1 MELSQK
7 IVGGRTVQLTQEH
20 NSSGAVTIALAEP
33 KANSVLVQ
41 TIRVEDLD
49 GISELT
55 LKEQNAREQLEK
67 QVEQSFY
74 LAGKAL
80 QQLRDQRLY
89 RSTHS
94 RFEDYCLERF
104 GFHRRHSY
112 NLIGAALVV
121 DNLSV
126 VECAQIV
133 HILPTRESQCRP
145 LTPLEPKLQRA
156 AWQQAVADAGGKVP
170 STRIVKEVVKEL
182 TRATNVSNPHYV
194 GEVCLILAKDEPK
207 LRGKNKCWGIVSVV
221 QEDSCHLQLW
231 HETVEFIEL
240 DYLQSLNYSP
250 EECTQMQELA
260 TRLTRLLDSG
270 TLEKAGYVLL
280 EHLGKIRH
288 PYLTPLEE
296 QLLRLLERESG
307 VYRTEKPTELNDS
320 GRRQGDDALIN
331 PRAG

>member
-1 MELSQK
+1 MQF
-7 IVGGRTVQLTQEH
+7 TQEH
-20 NSSGAVTIALAEP
+20 NFPGAVTIALVEP
-33 KANSVLVQ
+33 KANSALVQ
-41 TIRVEDLD
+41 TVRVEDLD
-49 GISELT
+49 STLELT

-112 NLIGAALVV
+112 NLIGAAVVV

-126 VECAQIV
+126 VECAQFV

-156 AWQQAVADAGGKVP
+156 AWQQAVAYTGGKVP
-170 STRIVKEVVKEL
+170 ATRIVKEVVREL
-182 TRATNVSNPHYV
+182 TRPTNVNNHHYV
-194 GEVCLILAKDEPK
+194 GEVCLLLAKDEPK
-207 LRGKNKCWGIVSVV
+207 LRGKNKCWGIVSEV

-231 HETVEFIEL
+231 NGTVEFIEL

-250 EECTQMQELA
+250 EECSQMQELA
-260 TRLTRLLDSG
+260 TRLTRLLDCES
-270 TLEKAGYVLL
+270 LEKAGCVLL
-280 EHLGKIRH
+280 EHLGKIRRS
-288 PYLTPLEE
+288 YLTPLEE
-296 QLLRLLERESG
+296 QLLRLLEQESG
-307 VYRTEKPTELNDS
+307 VFPKERQTELNGS
-320 GRRQGDDALIN
+320 GKRQGDDALIN
-331 PRAG
+331 IRAG

>member
-1 MELSQK
+1 MQFTQK
-7 IVGGRTVQLTQEH
+7 R
-20 NSSGAVTIALAEP
+20 NSSGAVNIALNEP
-33 KANSVLVQ
+33 KANLALVK
-41 TIRVEDLD
+41 TVRVEELD
-49 GISELT
+49 SNLELT
-55 LKEQNAREQLEK
+55 IKEQNAREQLEK

-112 NLIGAALVV
+112 NLIAAASVV

-126 VECAQIV
+126 VECAQFV

-156 AWQQAVADAGGKVP
+156 AWQQAVAYAGEKVP
-170 STRIVKEVVKEL
+170 STRIVKEVVREL
-182 TRATNVSNPHYV
+182 TRPTKVNNPHYV
-194 GEVCLILAKDEPK
+194 GEVCLILARDEPK
-207 LRGKNKCWGIVSVV
+207 LRGKNKCWAIVSAV
-221 QEDSCHLQLW
+221 QEDSCHVQLW
-231 HETVEFIEL
+231 NGTVESIEL

-260 TRLTRLLDSG
+260 TRLTRLLERD
-270 TLEKAGYVLL
+270 TLEKAGWVLL
-280 EHLGKIRH
+280 EHFGKIRL
-288 PYLTPLEE
+288 PYLTLLEE

-307 VYRTEKPTELNDS
+307 VYRTEKATELNES
-320 GRRQGDDALIN
+320 GRRQGDDVLIN

>member
-1 MELSQK
+1 M
-7 IVGGRTVQLTQEH
+7 GFTQEH
-20 NSSGAVTIALAEP
+20 NSHGAVTLTLAGPKTNSALAQ
-33 KANSVLVQ
+33 KG
-41 TIRVEDLD
+41 RVAELD
-49 GISELT
+49 STYELT
-55 LKEQNAREQLEK
+55 IKEQNAREQLEK

-80 QQLRDQRLY
+80 QKLRDQRLY

-94 RFEDYCLERF
+94 RFEDYCLDRF
-104 GFHRRHSY
+104 GFHRRHPY
-112 NLIGAALVV
+112 HLIGAALVI

-126 VECAQIV
+126 TECAQIV

-156 AWQQAVADAGGKVP
+156 AWQQAVAYAGGKVP

-182 TRATNVSNPHYV
+182 TRATNVNNPHYV
-194 GEVCLILAKDEPK
+194 GEVCLILARDEPK
-207 LRGKNKCWGIVSVV
+207 LRGKNKCWGIVSAV

-231 HETVEFIEL
+231 NGTVEFIEL

-260 TRLTRLLDSG
+260 TRLTRLLDCG
-270 TLEKAGYVLL
+270 TLEKAGCVLL
-280 EHLGKIRH
+280 EHFGKIKR

-296 QLLRLLERESG
+296 QLLGLLEQESG
-307 VYRTEKPTELNDS
+307 VYRTEKPTELNES
-320 GRRQGDDALIN
+320 GRRQGDYALIN

>member
-1 MELSQK
+1 
-7 IVGGRTVQLTQEH
+7 VQFTQEH
-20 NSSGAVTIALAEP
+20 NSHGAVTVTLAGQ
-33 KANSVLVQ
+33 KTNSALVQ
-41 TIRVEDLD
+41 TVRVEDLD
-49 GISELT
+49 STHELT

-80 QQLRDQRLY
+80 QQLRDRRLY

-94 RFEDYCLERF
+94 RFEDYCFDRF
-104 GFHRRHSY
+104 GFHRRHLY
-112 NLIGAALVV
+112 YLIGAAVVV

-126 VECAQIV
+126 AECAQFV

-156 AWQQAVADAGGKVP
+156 VWQQAVAYAGGKVP

-194 GEVCLILAKDEPK
+194 GEVCLIHARDEPK
-207 LRGKNKCWGIVSVV
+207 LRGKNKCWAIVSAV
-221 QEDSCHLQLW
+221 QEDSCHLKLW
-231 HETVEFIEL
+231 NGTVEFIEL

-250 EECTQMQELA
+250 DECTQMQELA
-260 TRLTRLLDSG
+260 TRLTRLLDRG
-270 TLEKAGYVLL
+270 TLEKAVCVLL

-296 QLLRLLERESG
+296 QLLKLLERESG
-307 VYRTEKPTELNDS
+307 VDRTEKPTELNEENNS
-320 GRRQGDDALIN
+320 FAVCV
-331 PRAG
+331 